1 MSNRET
7 KLKPLSLTSIA
18 GVNERTYLTELSSQE
33 YTFQEGLFPEF
44 AGLQSR
50 LWGKRVLQ
58 KYVESIYGIYQFWT
72 PLGYGVGLYQF
83 DGSLDFGYWLTPTS
97 AFDLTPPL
105 LGIDLAGY
113 TLDEFGLPYGSNFG
127 ISTDNTCVLSFL
139 EGGTDHSS
147 CAPAPT
153 NVSTP
158 DDSNGGP
165 AGQGKKCSNEVVETD
180 YDLADFTS
188 LQESAGY
195 SNTAVQVENRDNCR
209 NPADGQ
215 NPPCVN
221 FPPLP
226 LPLLP
231 IPEPTPYASV
241 PITGVLAASKSTS
254 SSAVFNLP
262 TNGICTFRT
271 TVNQVNNASNNKL
284 TINTG
289 FFLTQDVNSVTL
301 VLSKTP
307 GGEVEITLEVS
318 ADDQILNANDYLE
331 LGPVTSNVN
340 QGFDQSGSVTCNVIR
355 TRQQK
360 RVCV

>member
-7 KLKPLSLTSIA
+7 ALKPLALTSLA
-18 GVNERTYLTELSSQE
+18 GVNERAYLTDVKPPESTLL
-33 YTFQEGLFPEF
+33 EGLFPEF

-50 LWGKRVLQ
+50 IYGKRTLAQ
-58 KYVESIYGIYQFWT
+58 YTESIYGIYQFWT

-83 DGSLDFGYWLTPTS
+83 EGTVDFGYWLTPTS

-105 LGIDLAGY
+105 LGIDLGGY
-113 TLDEFGLPYGSNFG
+113 TLDEFGMSYGSNFG
-127 ISTDNTCVLSFL
+127 ISTDNACVLSFL

-147 CAPAPT
+147 CAPPPS
-153 NVSTP
+153 NVATP

-180 YDLADFTS
+180 WDLADFTS

-195 SNTAVQVENRDNCR
+195 SNSGVVIVDQDNCR

-226 LPLLP
+226 LPLQT
-231 IPEPTPYASV
+231 IPDPTGYASV
-241 PITGVLAASKSTS
+241 PITGVLAASKSAV
-254 SSAVFNLP
+254 SSANFVP
-262 TNGICTFRT
+262 ATNVICTFRT
-271 TVNQVNNASNNKL
+271 NVNQTNNASNNKL
-284 TINTG
+284 TVNTN
-289 FFLTQDVNSVTL
+289 FFFTQDIQSITL
-301 VLSKTP
+301 VLQKIP
-307 GGEVEITLEVS
+307 GGEIEVPL
-318 ADDQILNANDYLE
+318 AIEVDDQILNALDFLT
-331 LGPVTSNVN
+331 LGEAVANGS
-340 QGFDQSGSVTCNVIR
+340 QGFNQSGSVTCNTIR
-355 TRQQK
+355 TRQQR